1 VSVERPQP
9 RRGGLLRDHHRVTRC
24 ARVGWYSSDHL
35 VPEADHDRA
44 DECRRSLRSLAIRA
58 RRCPVWRPA
67 HQCGGAAHWTCVDRN
82 PLTWLPAGCRV
93 EVRLALAPA
102 GDLVPA
108 PIPGRRP
115 VCRPRGPHQHAHVRS
130 RSHPFSSQHLPRL
143 RRCGAQRGAR
153 GRPCGGVSMTGPGP
167 LPVLV
172 ARGGVA
178 GPGSL
183 LARRH
188 LARERME
195 RTLLTPGRGSSGTGP
210 RHSPSC
216 PRAGVRGGS
225 ARRDPRGLGGRVVIC
240 GSQVEDRSR
249 LAVANAGERL
259 SYEARVVTV
268 GAGSDRC
275 HRHPGPDPHPS
286 RARLWARATHP

>member
-1 VSVERPQP
+1 MIGPTSAGGPCGRWRSGHADARSGGQLISAVAPHIGRASTGTRSPGCLRGVEWKFASPWP
-9 RRGGLLRDHHRVTRC
+9 RRATLFRLQYLAG
-24 ARVGWYSSDHL
+24 
-35 VPEADHDRA
+35 VP
-44 DECRRSLRSLAIRA
+44 
-58 RRCPVWRPA
+58 
-67 HQCGGAAHWTCVDRN
+67 CVD
-82 PLTWLPAGCRV
+82 L
-93 EVRLALAPA
+93 EVRTSTHMSGAE
-102 GDLVPA
+102 G
-108 PIPGRRP
+108 
-115 VCRPRGPHQHAHVRS
+115 
-130 RSHPFSSQHLPRL
+130 HPFSSQHLPRL

-216 PRAGVRGGS
+216 SRAGVRGGS